1 MGSVKKK
8 RNPKAVY
15 KRATGI
21 PGKDGK
27 TVKVKGPS
35 FKIGKVDVPDN
46 EQLAKDRAK
55 LVEIEKTITDR
66 KMPDSAKEK
75 ILKSYKDA
83 RVKYID
89 GLKRKLANREKESAR
104 LNKRGYYRDLSLSPK
119 EAAAKMKEE
128 KMDIVRSKKD
138 VQKLKEQLLKQEAK
152 SKKDLD
158 RVISS
163 ISGKKPSKKKARKK
177 AGKKKAAKKSVK
189 KKSTKKPSKKKS
201 STKPSKKKVSKKPSK
216 KKSSKRSYKAGKK
229 KTTKRRK
236 NPIEVLANP
245 SKIEIMD
252 NPRKKKASKKKA
264 KKSGKKKSS
273 KKSGKKKS
281 SKKSGKKKSSKKVSS
296 KVEEVKTKK
305 KARKSKGRKKSYK
318 AKSVKAKSTKK
329 SKAAFKKKK
338 HKIKKNPQ
346 RGSGMASSKFE
357 MVTKHDVM
365 EAGGLAVGG
374 VAIKLYNHHLKQK
387 FVTLPGIRNI
397 YSMIPAKAS
406 PAFDGL
412 IDVLLAAGLGHLA
425 SFAAKKAGKGQ
436 DQAEAFAKGLIGAA
450 VVNFA
455 MKSTQSVYAVAGK
468 QMAGFVAVPSL
479 DGIIAVPEM
488 NGIIA
493 VSEMNGLGDADFGQ
507 YGNDADFG
515 AIIASPEMEGMGE
528 ADFGEADFG
537 EYEYEDEGADY

>member
-55 LVEIEKTITDR
+55 LVEIEKNIKDR

-75 ILKSYKDA
+75 ILKTYKDA
-83 RVKYID
+83 QIKYID

-104 LNKRGYYRDLSLSPK
+104 LNKRGYYRDLSLTPK

-138 VQKLKEQLLKQEAK
+138 VQKLKEQLSKQESK
-152 SKKDLD
+152 SKKDLAKL
-158 RVISS
+158 ISS

-177 AGKKKAAKKSVK
+177 TGKKKAAKKVAK
-189 KKSTKKPSKKKS
+189 T
-201 STKPSKKKVSKKPSK
+201 VSKKPSK
-216 KKSSKRSYKAGKK
+216 KKPSKKSYKAGKK
-229 KTTKRRK
+229 KATKRRK

-252 NPRKKKASKKKA
+252 NPKRKKAGKKKARKKVAKKASKKAAKKTGKKKST

-273 KKSGKKKS
+273 KKSGKR
-281 SKKSGKKKSSKKVSS
+281 KSSKKVVT
-296 KVEEVKTKK
+296 KVEAVKSKK

-329 SKAAFKKKK
+329 SKVAFKKKK

-493 VSEMNGLGDADFGQ
+493 VSEMNGMGDADFGQ
-507 YGNDADFG
+507 YDSDADFG
-515 AIIASPEMEGMGE
+515 AIIASPEMEGMGD